1 MALPATG
8 STITMSQIRN
18 YFSAGNSTIAIG
30 TLGTYIGISVGNTIS
45 MSSVLVA
52 TISQYYHKRKQNENI
67 IRSIKCRPCTR
78 VY

>member
-30 TLGTYIGISVGNTIS
+30 TLGLTL
-45 MSSVLVA
+45 VLV
-52 TISQYYHKRKQNENI
+52 
-67 IRSIKCRPCTR
+67 
-78 VY
+78 